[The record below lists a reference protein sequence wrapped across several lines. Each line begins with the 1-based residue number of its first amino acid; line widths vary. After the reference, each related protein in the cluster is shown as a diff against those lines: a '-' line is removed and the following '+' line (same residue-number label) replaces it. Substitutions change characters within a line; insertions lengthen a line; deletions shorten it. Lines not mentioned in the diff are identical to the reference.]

1 MTTESRP
8 LPLGTV
14 LAPAMPRPAAR
25 ERRPEP
31 ADGLRTMLRQ
41 VEDLLAGLLS
51 DQLARWAGIDDRA
64 AVPVREVARL
74 IAAGGKR
81 LRPRFCLAG
90 YLAAGGRAAGRGAGA
105 GSGGAG
111 TAARRGPHP
120 RRHHG
125 ESEERRARPTV
136 HTAQTRIHRAH
147 RWQGGAARY
156 GESVA
161 ILAGDLAWVYAD
173 QLMADLPAAA
183 KADWFELRT
192 ELVAGQMLDLSAAA
206 EGVPDPR
213 LARVVADL
221 KSGRYTIM
229 RPLLLGA
236 ALADRPDLAT
246 PFEAYGAALGE
257 AFQLRDDLIDAFGD
271 SSLSGK
277 PARQDFGNARMTLL
291 LSAAMQHDERIGELV
306 RSGDPAELGERLAAT
321 GARAAVEER
330 IGGLV
335 REAQIAVRT
344 ADLDPPWQSELAGYA
359 VEIAYRER

>member
-1 MTTESRP
+1 
-8 LPLGTV
+8 
-14 LAPAMPRPAAR
+14 
-25 ERRPEP
+25 
-31 ADGLRTMLRQ
+31 MLSQ

-90 YLAAGGRAAGRGAGA
+90 YLAAGGRPDQAPVRAA
-105 GSGGAG
+105 
-111 TAARRGPHP
+111 AALELLHAAALI
-120 RRHHG
+120 HDDVMD

-136 HTAQTRIHRAH
+136 HTAQTRIHRAR

-183 KADWFELRT
+183 KAEWFELRT
-192 ELVAGQMLDLSAAA
+192 ELVAGQMLDLAAAA

-236 ALADRPDLAT
+236 ALADRPDLAA

-321 GARAAVEER
+321 GAQAAVEER

-335 REAQIAVRT
+335 REARNAVRT
-344 ADLDPPWQSELAGYA
+344 ADLDPSWQRELAGYA